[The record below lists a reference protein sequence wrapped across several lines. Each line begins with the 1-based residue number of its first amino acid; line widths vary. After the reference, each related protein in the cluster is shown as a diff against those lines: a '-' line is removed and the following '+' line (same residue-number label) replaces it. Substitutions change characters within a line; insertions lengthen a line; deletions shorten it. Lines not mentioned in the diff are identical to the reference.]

1 MRFRSCRPKLPVNPS
16 GAPRSRALRVLR
28 ACALA
33 AAISIPLAGAS
44 ELPDL
49 GDASRGVLSVAQERQ
64 LGIEVMREVRND
76 RSFLDD
82 AELNA
87 YLANLGYRLASNSP
101 DARIAFEFFVMDD
114 RMINAFALP
123 GGFIGVHTGLM
134 ATAQSESELAAVIA
148 HEIAHVTQGH
158 IARLVANQ
166 QQAQL
171 GSIVAMALALLAA
184 RSNPQLAQ
192 GAIIGAQ
199 AAVVQSQ
206 LNFTRDMER
215 DADRVGLAILE
226 RSGFDV
232 RGMSSFFE
240 RLQRATRSFETSAPA
255 YLRTHPMTTERIA
268 DALNRIDALPYRQV
282 RDDPEFQFIRTRL
295 IAMQGTAREAVQT
308 FDNGLRQGAYINE
321 AAQRFGLVHAL
332 MRNRDYARA
341 QKELRALRPIAPRL
355 PLIDALEGD
364 LLVASGNLKGAAAFY
379 RTALA
384 EHPRY
389 RALIYDYA
397 DLLVRTGQPREA
409 LALAT
414 DALQYYPSDHRLF
427 FIQARAHADLGRVL
441 AQGRAQAEANVL
453 LGNRA
458 LAIEQLQN
466 ALRAGDGDFFELSA
480 AESRLREL
488 RAQQPPGKG
497 KGKG

>member
-1 MRFRSCRPKLPVNPS
+1 MVPSIRPPWLLASSS
-16 GAPRSRALRVLR
+16 GARLGRVLR

-33 AAISIPLAGAS
+33 AALSVQLAGAG

-49 GDASRGVLSVAQERQ
+49 GDVSRGVLSTAQERQ
-64 LGIEVMREVRND
+64 IGIAVMREVRND

-87 YLANLGYRLASNSP
+87 YLSNLGYRLASNSP
-101 DARIAFEFFVMDD
+101 DARIPFEFFVMDD
-114 RMINAFALP
+114 RMVNAFALP

-171 GSIVAMALALLAA
+171 GSLVAMALALLAA
-184 RSNPQLAQ
+184 RSSPQLAQ
-192 GAIIGAQ
+192 GAIVGAQ

-215 DADRVGLAILE
+215 DADRVGLSILE

-240 RLQRATRSFETSAPA
+240 RLQRSTRSLETSAPA

-268 DALNRIDALPYRQV
+268 DALNRIDTLPYRQV
-282 RDDPEFQFIRTRL
+282 RDDPEFQFVRARL
-295 IAMQGTAREAVQT
+295 IAAQGGAREAVQS
-308 FDNGLRQGAYINE
+308 FEAGLRQGAYANE
-321 AAQRFGLVHAL
+321 AAHRFGLVHAL
-332 MRNRDYARA
+332 LRNRDPARA
-341 QKELRALRPIAPRL
+341 RKELAALRAIAPRL
-355 PLIDALEGD
+355 AIIDALEGD
-364 LLVASGNLKGAAAFY
+364 VLVAAGDLKAAAAFY
-379 RTALA
+379 PAALR
-384 EHPRY
+384 EQPRY
-389 RALIYDYA
+389 RALVYDYA
-397 DLLVRTGQPREA
+397 ELLLRTGQPSAA
-409 LALAT
+409 LKVAA
-414 DALQYYPSDHRLF
+414 DALQFYPSDHRLYF
-427 FIQARAHADLGRVL
+427 LQARAHADLGKML

-480 AESRLREL
+480 AESRLRQL
-488 RAQQPPGKG
+488 RAQQPAQQPGRKG
-497 KGKG
+497 NG